1 MAVWTV
7 SQLANGQFYV
17 NARLSTDET
26 VRLSHEQLLES
37 GQVKILEE
45 TNTLLESMADQ
56 ALVEAEKKAREANEK
71 MLQEKQKVAEE
82 KIEKEKLLKVIDMTF
97 TNEQKVNN
105 LTIYPLW
112 NDYEP
117 YSKYQSI
124 PYVVYPDYVTGKLY
138 KIIAETF
145 TSQKDWTPDKA
156 VSLFKEV
163 SLLNE
168 ETGLAEIIASSVN
181 IYDVGYIGTFKGR
194 VYKSIYANNGN
205 PPLFEDGKSSGWWED
220 LGTIEEYLARP

>member
-1 MAVWTV
+1 
-7 SQLANGQFYV
+7 
-17 NARLSTDET
+17 
-26 VRLSHEQLLES
+26 
-37 GQVKILEE
+37 
-45 TNTLLESMADQ
+45 MADQ

-82 KIEKEKLLKVIDMTF
+82 NTEKEKLLKVLTTTF
-97 TNEQKVNN
+97 TDEQKINN

-112 NDYEP
+112 NDYEA
-117 YSKYQSI
+117 YSKHQDI
-124 PYVVYPDYVTGKLY
+124 PYVVYPNYETGVLY

-145 TSQKDWTPDKA
+145 TSQPDWTPDKA

-163 SLLNE
+163 SLSNKKQ
-168 ETGLAEIIASSVN
+168 TGLAEIIASSVN
-181 IYDVGYIGTFKGR
+181 IYDIGYIGTFKGR

-220 LGTIEEYLARP
+220 LGTIEEYLARRP